1 MTHIVSYQ
9 KQSDAY
15 TVYQLNAPEGSTELC
30 TIDGVTYVS
39 VPDDIAMPE
48 QPSQIAASVVNPVAL
63 TTAMREAIKAASP
76 HCALI
81 HERMESKI
89 RDKYSL
95 SDEQYF
101 SRISS
106 GAALGLYT
114 FEAGES
120 VALQAFGAYIESVR
134 QWGREQRGQL
144 GL

>member
-39 VPDDIAMPE
+39 VPDDDLPE
-48 QPSQIAASVVNPVAL
+48 QAAQISASIVNPVTL
-63 TTAMREAIKAASP
+63 TTELREAIKAASP

-81 HERMESKI
+81 HERMEAKI
-89 RDKYSL
+89 REKYSL

>member
-39 VPDDIAMPE
+39 VPDDDLPE
-48 QPSQIAASVVNPVAL
+48 QAAQISASIVNPVTL
-63 TTAMREAIKAASP
+63 TTELREAIKAASP

-81 HERMESKI
+81 HERMEAKI

-101 SRISS
+101 SRIAS

-114 FEAGES
+114 FETGE
-120 VALQAFGAYIESVR
+120 AEAIQAFGAYVESVR
-134 QWGREQRGQL
+134 QWGREQRALL

>member
-1 MTHIVSYQ
+1 MRSC
-9 KQSDAY
+9 
-15 TVYQLNAPEGSTELC
+15 APEGSTELC

-39 VPDDIAMPE
+39 VPDDDLPE
-48 QPSQIAASVVNPVAL
+48 QAAQISASIVNPVTL
-63 TTAMREAIKAASP
+63 TTELREAIKAASP

-81 HERMESKI
+81 HERMEAKI